1 MGDII
6 DVVNVE
12 NIYRCNHVK
21 KIIIFINLIGSP
33 ITFILLLFV
42 IFRIIFAKKQLA
54 FLTKLILLIFASEII
69 NTISKMIQL
78 IKYIFEDQRS
88 DKSFD
93 CGNTARGIICQIQ
106 ITTAIYS
113 DFCSLL
119 STL

>member
-21 KIIIFINLIGSP
+21 KIIIFINLIGSQ

-54 FLTKLILLIFASEII
+54 F
-69 NTISKMIQL
+69 
-78 IKYIFEDQRS
+78 
-88 DKSFD
+88 
-93 CGNTARGIICQIQ
+93 
-106 ITTAIYS
+106 
-113 DFCSLL
+113 
-119 STL
+119 